1 MIEGV
6 DCAANR
12 LARTELAMQTKL
24 QLTYDPEAD
33 ALYLSLRPAAPADS
47 VDYEAGV
54 TLDLDAEGN
63 VIGVE
68 ILDASERLDRE
79 AVKQLA
85 AAMRSTAAA

>member
-1 MIEGV
+1 
-6 DCAANR
+6 
-12 LARTELAMQTKL
+12 MQTKL

-33 ALYLSLRPAAPADS
+33 ALYLSLRPVAPADS

-68 ILDASERLDRE
+68 ILDDSERLDAD
-79 AVKQLA
+79 AVAELA
-85 AAMRSTAAA
+85 AFQRAAS